1 MIKIAKQNK
10 DLLER
15 IEIEP
20 MSEATKQRL
29 AKAAEKMKDK
39 AYFEEQ
45 TRQVKQAFKNIKL

>member
-29 AKAAEKMKDK
+29 AKAAEKMKNK

-45 TRQVKQAFKNIKL
+45 TKQVKQAFKNY

>member
-1 MIKIAKQNK
+1 MIKVTKQNN

-29 AKAAEKMKDK
+29 AKAAEKMKNK

-45 TRQVKQAFKNIKL
+45 TKQVKQTFKNIKF